1 MLIRNKLLTS
11 YIAMIIIPI
20 VLLVLTLTSIGAF
33 LEGLNRNERT
43 HGKIGLFFTITDN
56 NDGLF
61 SKIIEEVKVNP
72 GVTNSQKS
80 LADLAEKINLRSNKA
95 GLIVRKGEKIFY
107 ATKGYDRRE
116 FYQILPQYSGYSNQ
130 SDTYEIGENVYTLK
144 IYGFLFPDN
153 IPGMI
158 YLISDVSKTVKTM
171 FSFLI
176 IIPVALL
183 LSIAVTNGLLTLI
196 VSRSILKPLH
206 LLKEAAQRIS
216 SGDLNFKIIPSSR
229 DELGE
234 LAVAFEQMRR
244 RLQESLNTQLEYEKN
259 RKELISGITHD
270 LKTPITA
277 IKGYIEGIIDGVANS
292 PQKVDKYIR
301 TIRTKANHLDRMI
314 DDLFLFSK
322 LDLGKLPF
330 NFETVNLK
338 QFLIDILEELNFD
351 LSQKGIRLISSIN
364 CKGPVLAKADRDK
377 LRRVLVNIIENSVKY
392 MDDSKPT
399 KEIAVNLEQKD
410 DRTVSIMIKDNG
422 LGINKENLPFIFERF
437 YRTDQDRNSETGGS
451 GLGLAIVK
459 LIIEEHQG
467 IIWAESKLGQ
477 GTTIGFCLKRL
488 VQS

>member
-20 VLLVLTLTSIGAF
+20 VLFILTLTLIGAL
-33 LEGLNRNERT
+33 LERLNQNEKT
-43 HGKIGLFFTITDN
+43 YGKLGLFFTITDN
-56 NDGLF
+56 NDELF
-61 SKIIEEVKVNP
+61 AKLIEEVNINP
-72 GVTNSQKS
+72 WLINRTEGLSE
-80 LADLAEKINLRSNKA
+80 LEKKFGLKSNKA
-95 GLIVRKGEKIFY
+95 GLIIKKAGKVIY
-107 ATKGYDRRE
+107 TTQGYNKPE
-116 FYQILPQYSGYSNQ
+116 LYKILPQYSGYSNEA
-130 SDTYEIGENVYTLK
+130 DTYEIGDKVYTLK
-144 IYGFLFPDN
+144 IYGWLFPDN
-153 IPGMI
+153 VPGMI
-158 YLISDVSKTVKTM
+158 YLISDVSETVKTM
-171 FSFLI
+171 FFFLI
-176 IIPVALL
+176 IIPVVLL
-183 LSIAVTNGLLTLI
+183 LSVVITNGLLTLI

-216 SGDLNFKIIPSSR
+216 SGDLNFEIIPSSR

-234 LAVAFEQMRR
+234 LAVAFEEMRR

-277 IKGYIEGIIDGVANS
+277 IKGYVEGIIDGVANS
-292 PQKVDKYIR
+292 PQKVDKYIK
-301 TIRTKANHLDRMI
+301 TINAKANYLDQMI

-330 NFETVNLK
+330 NFETVDLK

-351 LSQKGIRLISSIN
+351 LSQNGIRLISNIN
-364 CKGPVLAKADRDK
+364 CKEPVLVKVDRDK

-410 DRTVSIMIKDNG
+410 DWIVSIMVKDNG
-422 LGINKENLPFIFERF
+422 LGINKEKLPFIFERF
-437 YRTDQDRNSETGGS
+437 YRTDQARNSETGGS

-467 IIWAESKLGQ
+467 FIWAESELGQ